1 MAKEIYSNPLS
12 TKTTYPTNAPMYP
25 GETHYQNNGNLLRI
39 APNGKFRSL
48 YPYKRK

>member
-1 MAKEIYSNPLS
+1 MAKEIYSNLLP
-12 TKTTYPTNAPMYP
+12 TKTTYPINAPMYL
-25 GETHYQNNGNLLRI
+25 GETHYHNNGNLLRI